1 MKDEFWVI
9 PLYFPCV
16 LTSRNLSAMVKKLTC
31 FIFSFCINYSRHLT
45 LKQQKNLHK
54 GLFIQIRSE
63 DKSLYRFSHLVNVT
77 CFCIYVE
84 KNIFCFISKHHEE
97 LHKFLQ
103 KKKFFLLSHSQSVST
118 ICVIFSVTILHGCF
132 YCVFFIEVLLVLY
145 RKAVSRE
152 CFGIQFEKSP

>member
-31 FIFSFCINYSRHLT
+31 FIFSFCINYSRHLA

-54 GLFIQIRSE
+54 GLFIQMKSRSE

-103 KKKFFLLSHSQSVST
+103 KKKTFTVTLSISFDHLCYSLCHHFAWLFLLRLFKWST
-118 ICVIFSVTILHGCF
+118 SIAL
-132 YCVFFIEVLLVLY
+132 
-145 RKAVSRE
+145 
-152 CFGIQFEKSP
+152 